1 MVKRKIAKSKTNKLN
16 NPLED
21 NNLKIVLIVC
31 ATALIM
37 FCSYQFYFSSHATCV
52 RAEVAVSKDYF
63 DRTYGP
69 HEWREV
75 KDERLMS
82 IKRKCSIRVK

>member
-21 NNLKIVLIVC
+21 NNLKIVLIIC

-37 FCSYQFYFSSHATCV
+37 FFSYQFYFSSHATCV
-52 RAEVAVSKDYF
+52 RAEVAVSKAHYDEW
-63 DRTYGP
+63 YGP
-69 HEWREV
+69 HKWREV
-75 KDERLMS
+75 KDERLRD
-82 IKRKCSIRVK
+82 IKRRCS